1 MKRHGPAIQEC
12 HTHLYL
18 ALFASRMIGKSRKIQ
33 GNPCTHPQQGKSYN
47 DESIMDS
54 TQELEVVFKEYG
66 ATITDIVSDLHEV
79 EQLGIIQFR
88 CNEYARI
95 RTGAYD
101 EMVQMSS
108 KGKNGMG
115 QGDLEDA

>member
-1 MKRHGPAIQEC
+1 M
-12 HTHLYL
+12 
-18 ALFASRMIGKSRKIQ
+18 
-33 GNPCTHPQQGKSYN
+33 
-47 DESIMDS
+47 
-54 TQELEVVFKEYG
+54 
-66 ATITDIVSDLHEV
+66 SDLHEV

-108 KGKNGMG
+108 KGKNGME

>member
-95 RTGAYD
+95 RTGR
-101 EMVQMSS
+101 MM
-108 KGKNGMG
+108 KWCK
-115 QGDLEDA
+115 

>member
-1 MKRHGPAIQEC
+1 MSYASISGSVRF
-12 HTHLYL
+12 THD
-18 ALFASRMIGKSRKIQ
+18 RKIQ

-95 RTGAYD
+95 RTGR
-101 EMVQMSS
+101 MM
-108 KGKNGMG
+108 KWCK
-115 QGDLEDA
+115 